1 MEAIKNLQLLPILE
15 GIDKLKDLK
24 LGGVKIKILLK
35 NKKLLIAAH
44 ELLEDVKKKLIEQY
58 ANTLVEGQEVTFTPE
73 NQELINKEWK
83 EVNLQDSGVVLIK
96 MNSAELD
103 QFSDLTLEQMEILDL
118 MSE

>member
-1 MEAIKNLQLLPILE
+1 MEAIKNLQLLPIL
-15 GIDKLKDLK
+15 DKIKTVETLK
-24 LGGVKIKILLK
+24 LGGVKVKILLK
-35 NKKLLIAAH
+35 NKKMLIAGQ

-58 ANTLVEGQEVTFTPE
+58 ANPLVEGEEVTFTPE
-73 NQELINKEWK
+73 NQLLINKEWM
-83 EVNLQDSGVVLIK
+83 EVNMQDSGIVLAK